1 MPDRTDHEPAMPGDV
16 PEHAEMEQEVRQLL
30 QDLGARPRN
39 LELTQEEQDRTGR
52 AASSALAAI
61 LSSPSSDTPSQRTPA
76 QPVATRSGQD
86 RERRPL
92 RGWVLTAAAA
102 LVVAIASVPIV
113 RIFSEHTDPAVASTP
128 AMAQF
133 DPGGREHTQTA
144 DDVLITLA
152 DSASKQPWT
161 ADLPVQLIAT
171 QTWHYAEQEPTA
183 LTAVPSERYLLSDG
197 TVRLIEREAQPLD
210 PDGRISTGIDTK
222 SLPITSDESFPGP
235 ETGPEYPST
244 LSTDPTE
251 LVKQLIPEPHECE
264 QTSACLVQ
272 AIVKLHTSYVLPPT
286 LSAALWTT
294 LADAGQAEYLGQT
307 RDRLD
312 RPAVAL
318 RVPTSDADHYTV
330 IYADP
335 TSGALLG
342 TDLILTRD
350 DRRLNITAPA
360 VVGFTAITLAQRVS
374 NDEVP

>member
-61 LSSPSSDTPSQRTPA
+61 LSSPSSDTPSQRTST

-86 RERRPL
+86 RERRPR

-113 RIFSEHTDPAVASTP
+113 RIFSEHTDPAAASTP

-144 DDVLITLA
+144 DDALITLA
-152 DSASKQPWT
+152 DSASKQPTT

-171 QTWHYAEQEPTA
+171 QTWHYAEEPA
-183 LTAVPSERYLLSDG
+183 VLAAVPSERYLLSNG

-210 PDGRISTGIDTK
+210 PDGRIRTGIDIK
-222 SLPITSDESFPGP
+222 SLPITSDKSFPGP

-244 LSTDPTE
+244 LSTDPSE
-251 LVKQLIPEPHECE
+251 LVKQLIPEPDECQ
-264 QTSACLVQ
+264 QTAACLVQ
-272 AIVKLHTSYVLPPT
+272 EIVNLHTSYVLPPA

-294 LADAGQAEYLGQT
+294 LAKSGQAEYLGQT
-307 RDRLD
+307 RDRLG

-318 RVPTSDADHYTV
+318 RVPTADADHYTV
-330 IYADP
+330 VYADP
-335 TSGALLG
+335 ISGALLG
-342 TDLILTRD
+342 TDLILTSAD
-350 DRRLNITAPA
+350 HRLSITAPA
-360 VVGFTAITLAQRVS
+360 VMGFTAITLAQRVS
-374 NDEVP
+374 NDDVP